1 MHAEYR
7 FSLIHKPMQAG
18 QHQPIATQRDNDVC
32 IFNAHTLIAR
42 MQRVARRLGGGVGAG
57 NKSQFFA
64 FCVAHIA
71 SNRVL
76 HQRLKIATVAM

>member
-1 MHAEYR
+1 MHVELR
-7 FSLIHKPMQAG
+7 FSLIHRAVQAG
-18 QHQPIATQRDNDVC
+18 QTQPIATQRDNDGC
-32 IFNAHTLIAR
+32 ICNAHARILR

-76 HQRLKIATVAM
+76 HQRLKIATDAM